1 MEITTRRPGSPGSPS
16 FTTYLPYEVSHRR
29 PASPAASSSLG
40 YSSSS
45 SSLDEYRLGWD
56 KRDGWLSKDEWRA
69 HRGVQLSC
77 LSPTMSTVIKTRSP
91 SPTRSRSS
99 SRPSTPTFW
108 RSDEPP
114 PYKIDRSR
122 PAVPLTWK
130 PSGSHRFPVAW
141 LDSAALAEPLKPPNL
156 IPTLRPSSSAL
167 KVGTRRP
174 STPPP
179 HIRVDDAAALAK
191 GRLWRGPPCST
202 PAPWTTCLNRFT

>member
-1 MEITTRRPGSPGSPS
+1 MPWNRRSTRNHPRALAHLLLESATQPTSSPRVACRPRMEITTRRPGSPGSPS

-29 PASPAASSSLG
+29 PVSPAASSSLG
-40 YSSSS
+40 YSSSTG
-45 SSLDEYRLGWD
+45 SLDEYRLGWN
-56 KRDGWLSKDEWRA
+56 KRDAWLSKDEWRA

-114 PYKIDRSR
+114 PYEIDRSR

-141 LDSAALAEPLKPPNL
+141 LDSSCATSQVQLA
-156 IPTLRPSSSAL
+156 
-167 KVGTRRP
+167 
-174 STPPP
+174 
-179 HIRVDDAAALAK
+179 
-191 GRLWRGPPCST
+191 
-202 PAPWTTCLNRFT
+202 NRQCR